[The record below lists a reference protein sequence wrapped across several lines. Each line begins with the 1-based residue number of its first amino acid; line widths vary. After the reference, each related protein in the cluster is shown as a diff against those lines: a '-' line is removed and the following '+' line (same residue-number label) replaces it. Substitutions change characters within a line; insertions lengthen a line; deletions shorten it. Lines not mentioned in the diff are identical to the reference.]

1 MPPVIHFKR
10 PKQRNVARFLPRKA
24 QATTGESREVL
35 AVSYRMCG
43 TRSDTVKLAKQF
55 LTLKA
60 TRFPDITLPEAIT
73 FVLLESFQEEFEFQ
87 AKFNGGKIY
96 HGGSVVDFW
105 LPNKQTVL
113 RVNGDWWHSRPDR
126 IVEDEIQRAAML
138 LGTIDGKHILAVLD
152 IWENKLLSCGRKYV
166 VQAALNGY
174 ELGK

>member
-1 MPPVIHFKR
+1 MPPAMRFKK
-10 PKQRNVARFLPRKA
+10 PKQRNVAKFLPRKA

-35 AVSYRMCG
+35 AVSYRICG
-43 TRSDTVKLAKQF
+43 TRTDTVKLAKQF
-55 LTLKA
+55 LTLKN

-105 LPNKQTVL
+105 LPNQQSVI
-113 RVNGDWWHSRPDR
+113 RVQGDYWHTRPDR
-126 IVEDEIQRAAML
+126 VTEDEIQRAALL
-138 LGTIDGKHILAVLD
+138 LGTIDGKHILKVVD
-152 IWENKLLSCGRKYV
+152 VWESKLLGCGRKHV
-166 VQAALNGY
+166 IQAAIQGE